1 VYYRRVAILVLAV
14 LAVVLMLFTACS
26 QRSNDRLSAQP
37 APAGRGPAAALL
49 PEERRIVDIAKR
61 VAPAVVSITSYN
73 AAGRRIGLGSGF
85 IVTRDGQIL
94 TNNHVVSGAARLVV
108 TLASGAEVT
117 ARNLGGDPLVE
128 LAVLKIDRTNLP
140 VAPLGDSD
148 ALEVGQVAIA
158 IGNPYGFDR
167 TVTVGVVSALR
178 RSIPGGGA
186 ALSELI
192 QTDARI
198 YPGNSGGPLVDSAGQ
213 VIGVNTV
220 VVGGEAG
227 VLGFAIPINTARA
240 IMEEVSRTGRVI
252 VPWIGISYGEITPQI
267 ASVFD
272 LPVEEGV
279 LVAEVEPGGPAAEAG
294 IQRGDIIV
302 QANGQK
308 ISDGGD
314 LQKVIRNTEVG
325 RRLTLRVMRD
335 GGQRNVTLTV
345 AEMPA
350 RLR

>member
-1 VYYRRVAILVLAV
+1 
-14 LAVVLMLFTACS
+14 M
-26 QRSNDRLSAQP
+26 
-37 APAGRGPAAALL
+37 
-49 PEERRIVDIAKR
+49 
-61 VAPAVVSITSYN
+61 
-73 AAGRRIGLGSGF
+73 
-85 IVTRDGQIL
+85 
-94 TNNHVVSGAARLVV
+94 
-108 TLASGAEVT
+108 
-117 ARNLGGDPLVE
+117 
-128 LAVLKIDRTNLP
+128 LKIDRTNLP
-140 VAPLGDSD
+140 AAPIGDSD

-158 IGNPYGFDR
+158 IGNPYGFER

-227 VLGFAIPINTARA
+227 VLGFAIPIDTARA
-240 IMEEVSRTGRVI
+240 IMEEVGRTGRVV
-252 VPWIGISYGEITPQI
+252 VPWIGISYGEITPEI
-267 ASVFD
+267 ASVFE

-279 LVAEVEPGGPAAEAG
+279 MVAEVEPGGPAAAAG

-308 ISDGGD
+308 VGDGGD

-325 RRLTLRVMRD
+325 RRLTLRVVRD
-335 GGQRNVTLTV
+335 GGQRNATLTV